1 MFIYCICTQYLVGA
15 PFALITA
22 SIRRGME
29 VISLWHCWGGLEAQ
43 VSLTVAFS
51 SSAFFGLLFL
61 IFLLTMPFRSGEFAG
76 QSSTPTPW
84 SFNQLLVL
92 LALLA
97 VWAVAKS
104 YWKMKS
110 ASLKSW
116 SAEGSTKCSKMY
128 CKTGAMKLDLKKHNG
143 PIPADDIAP
152 QIITDC
158 GNLTLD
164 FKQLGL

>member
-1 MFIYCICTQYLVGA
+1 M
-15 PFALITA
+15 
-22 SIRRGME
+22 
-29 VISLWHCWGGLEAQ
+29 EAQ

-61 IFLLTMPFRSGEFAG
+61 IFLLKILHKFRSGEFAG

-92 LALLA
+92 LA
-97 VWAVAKS
+97 VWAGAKS
-104 YWKMKS
+104 CRKMKS
-110 ASLKSW
+110 VSLKSC
-116 SAEGSTKCSKMY
+116 SAEGSVKCSKISWINGY
-128 CKTGAMKLDLKKHNG
+128 SDVGFKKHNG
-143 PIPADDIAP
+143 PNPADDIAP